1 MTIYGLIA
9 TVFICT
15 TCIIC
20 VALIT
25 TQAIKVHIT
34 RETIEQP
41 NPVYVPAPTPAEPE
55 EDAKDIAV
63 KGMDAVISA
72 VNDLM
77 GITTEESNE
86 QAK

>member
-1 MTIYGLIA
+1 MTIYGFMASVI
-9 TVFICT
+9 ICA

-41 NPVYVPAPTPAEPE
+41 NPVHVPEPAEPE
-55 EDAKDIAV
+55 EDTQDIAV

-77 GITTEESNE
+77 GITTEEPNE
-86 QAK
+86 QAE

>member
-9 TVFICT
+9 AVFICA

-34 RETIEQP
+34 HETIEQP
-41 NPVYVPAPTPAEPE
+41 NPVYVPEPVEPE
-55 EDAKDIAV
+55 EDTKDITV
-63 KGMDAVISA
+63 RGMDAVISA

-77 GITTEESNE
+77 GITTEEPNE
-86 QAK
+86 QTE